1 MERNVRLLSERECEI
16 LALFSEGYSH
26 QVIASGLNIT
36 EATVEKHLRNM
47 LRKKQ
52 FGHTYQLVS
61 WAYKEGVLR

>member
-16 LALFSEGYSH
+16 LALLSEGYSH
-26 QVIASGLNIT
+26 QDIASELKIS
-36 EATVEKHLRNM
+36 EASVEKHLRNM

-52 FGHTYQLVS
+52 YGHTYQLVS

>member
-16 LALFSEGYSH
+16 LALLSEGCSH
-26 QVIASGLNIT
+26 QNIASELSIS
-36 EATVEKHLRNM
+36 EASVEKHLRNM